1 VTFPRY
7 PEAASLTSEAARD
20 PEDRARLLPWRAR
33 DEDDQPH
40 GLFDRL
46 RRLGPGIV
54 TGAADVDPALVL
66 TATVA
71 GAVYGLSLL
80 WVVPL
85 CIPFLI
91 TIFTVSA
98 RIGNQTQQ
106 GLVDLLRQ
114 HYGRGLAM
122 LCAGMVIVINMAMII
137 ADLIAVSDAFS
148 IVLQQRRIFFV
159 AVVAFGVW
167 YILIFRDYYKITHAL
182 VWLSLP
188 LFAYVVAGLLS
199 VSSASEVVKH
209 TFFLKIRD
217 APFRH
222 PGFLTTLVALFGSL
236 LTPYVLVWQTSSRRE
251 QAVLGEREPYG
262 PGHHAGSLVTA
273 LISFFVLL
281 TAAEVLHPGGQA
293 NANMTFRQ
301 AANALAPLG
310 DMGPILFALGIVG
323 AGLVALPVLIASMC
337 YSVAEAMGWRSG
349 LSEQPWEAKR
359 FYVLISVAVFIATA
373 ANFFRINPV
382 GALYWSQVLA
392 GVLSVPILLFILLL
406 SNDRRIMRTTNSG
419 LQNFWLG
426 AAVGGLITA
435 GLILLFR
442 KILLG

>member
-1 VTFPRY
+1 
-7 PEAASLTSEAARD
+7 L
-20 PEDRARLLPWRAR
+20 W
-33 DEDDQPH
+33 
-40 GLFDRL
+40 
-46 RRLGPGIV
+46 PGIV

-71 GAVYGLSLL
+71 GAAWGLSLL

-91 TIFTVSA
+91 TIFAVSA
-98 RIGNQTQQ
+98 RIGHQTQQ

-122 LCAGMVIVINMAMII
+122 FCALVIIVINMAMIT
-137 ADLIAVSDAFS
+137 ADLLAVSDALS
-148 IVLQQRRIFFV
+148 VILLQRRIFFV
-159 AVVAFGVW
+159 APLAFAIW

-188 LFAYVVAGLLS
+188 LFAYVAAGVLAISDVREVLLR
-199 VSSASEVVKH
+199 
-209 TFFLKIRD
+209 TFVPKVGRD
-217 APFRH
+217 

-251 QAVLGEREPYG
+251 QALLGEREPYG
-262 PGHHAGSLVTA
+262 PGHHAGGLVTA

-281 TAAEVLHPGGQA
+281 TAAEVLHTGGLA
-293 NANMTFRQ
+293 TGDINFRQ
-301 AANALAPLG
+301 AANALLPLG
-310 DMGPILFALGIVG
+310 EIGPVLFSLGIVG
-323 AGLVALPVLIASMC
+323 AGMVALPVLIASMC

-359 FYVLISVAVFIATA
+359 FYVLISIAVFVAAA

-392 GVLSVPILLFILLL
+392 GVLTVPILLFILLL
-406 SNDRRIMRTTNSG
+406 SNDRRIMRTINSAW
-419 LQNFWLG
+419 QNFWIG
-426 AAVGGLITA
+426 AAVGGLISA
-435 GLILLFR
+435 AFVVLWWKIFR
-442 KILLG
+442 S

>member
-1 VTFPRY
+1 MTFPRY
-7 PEAASLTSEAARD
+7 PEAPSFTSEAARD
-20 PEDRARLLPWRAR
+20 PEDRAKLLPWRPR
-33 DEDDQPH
+33 EEDDQPH

-106 GLVDLLRQ
+106 GLVDLLRH
-114 HYGRGLAM
+114 HYGRGLAL
-122 LCAGMVIVINMAMII
+122 LCASMVIMINMAMII

-188 LFAYVVAGLLS
+188 LFAYVVSGLLS
-199 VSSASEVVKH
+199 VSDVGEVVRR
-209 TFFLKIRD
+209 TFIPKVSRE
-217 APFRH
+217 
-222 PGFLTTLVALFGSL
+222 PGFLTTLVAMFGSL

-251 QAVLGEREPYG
+251 QALLGEREPYG

-273 LISFFVLL
+273 LISFFVVL

-293 NANMTFRQ
+293 SANMTFRQ

-310 DMGPILFALGIVG
+310 DMGPILFALGIIG

-359 FYVLISVAVFIATA
+359 FYVLISVAVFIAAA

-419 LQNFWLG
+419 WQNFWLG
-426 AAVGGLITA
+426 AAVGGLISA
-435 GLILLFR
+435 ALVLLFWKMFSR
-442 KILLG
+442 

>member
-1 VTFPRY
+1 VTFQRFLERKFPSR
-7 PEAASLTSEAARD
+7 ERAGS
-20 PEDRARLLPWRAR
+20 PEDRGRILPWPPP
-33 DEDDQPH
+33 DEPPK
-40 GLFDRL
+40 GLSQRVSRL
-46 RRLGPGIV
+46 WPGIV

-71 GAVYGLSLL
+71 GAAWGLSLL

-91 TIFTVSA
+91 TIFAVSA
-98 RIGNQTQQ
+98 RIGHQTQQ

-122 LCAGMVIVINMAMII
+122 FCALVIIVINMAMIT
-137 ADLIAVSDAFS
+137 ADLLAVSDALS
-148 IVLQQRRIFFV
+148 VILLQRRIFFV
-159 AVVAFGVW
+159 APLAFGIW
-167 YILIFRDYYKITHAL
+167 YILIFRDYYRITHAL

-188 LFAYVVAGLLS
+188 LFAYVAAGVLAISDVREVLLR
-199 VSSASEVVKH
+199 
-209 TFFLKIRD
+209 TFVPKVGRD
-217 APFRH
+217 

-251 QAVLGEREPYG
+251 QALLGEREPYG
-262 PGHHAGSLVTA
+262 PGHHAGGLVTA

-281 TAAEVLHPGGQA
+281 TAAEVLHTGGLA
-293 NANMTFRQ
+293 TGDINFRQ
-301 AANALAPLG
+301 AANALLPLG
-310 DMGPILFALGIVG
+310 EIGPVLFSLGIVG
-323 AGLVALPVLIASMC
+323 AGMVALPVLIASMC

-359 FYVLISVAVFIATA
+359 FYVLISIAVFVAAA

-392 GVLSVPILLFILLL
+392 GVLTVPILLFILLL
-406 SNDRRIMRTTNSG
+406 SNDRRIMRTTNSAW
-419 LQNFWLG
+419 QNFWIG
-426 AAVGGLITA
+426 AAVGGLISA
-435 GLILLFR
+435 AFVVLWWKIFR
-442 KILLG
+442 S